1 MAENIPRHV
10 GIIMDGN
17 GRWAQRQGLLRT
29 VGHRFG
35 TETVQRAMEYMS
47 SRGVEVLTLYA
58 FSTENWKRP
67 EKEISTIMSL
77 LSEYLYRKT
86 PEMKESGV
94 RLCFIGDLSPI
105 PEESM
110 KAVRYAVD
118 ELKDGGGLKV
128 NIALNYGG
136 RAEIVN
142 AVRSIARDVAEG
154 KLREEDITEETVSE
168 RLYTAGDP
176 DPDLIIRTGAET
188 RLSNFL
194 TWQSSY
200 SELYFTPTLWP
211 DMQDADFDKALEY
224 YSSRDRRYGGLNDA

>member
-1 MAENIPRHV
+1 MAQNIPRHV

-47 SRGVEVLTLYA
+47 RAGVSVLTLYA

-67 EKEISTIMSL
+67 EKEIATIMAL
-77 LSEYLYRKT
+77 LSEYLYKKT
-86 PEMKESGV
+86 PEMRSSGV
-94 RLCFIGDLSPI
+94 RLNFIGDLSRI

-118 ELKDGGGLKV
+118 ELRNGSGLKV

-136 RAEIVN
+136 RAEIVT
-142 AVRSIARDVAEG
+142 AVRSLADDVARG
-154 KLREEDITEETVSE
+154 RLRPEDITEDMISA
-168 RLYTAGDP
+168 RLYTADDP

-194 TWQSSY
+194 TWQSAY

-211 DMQDADFDKALEY
+211 DMQDSDFDRALEY
-224 YSSRDRRYGGLNDA
+224 YSSRDRRYGGLNNA

>member
-1 MAENIPRHV
+1 MAQNVPRHV

-47 SRGVEVLTLYA
+47 RAGVSVLTLYA

-67 EKEISTIMSL
+67 EKEISAIMSL

-86 PEMKESGV
+86 PEMKRSGV
-94 RLCFIGDLSPI
+94 RLSFIGDLSPI
-105 PEESM
+105 PDESM
-110 KAVRYAVD
+110 KAVRYAVE
-118 ELKDGGGLKV
+118 ELRDGGGLKV

-136 RAEIVN
+136 RAEIVM
-142 AVRSIARDVAEG
+142 AARSLAEDVSRG
-154 KLREEDITEETVSE
+154 TLRPEDITEELIGG
-168 RLYTAGDP
+168 RLYTADDP

-194 TWQSSY
+194 TWQSAY

-211 DMQDADFDKALEY
+211 DMQDEDFDRALEY